1 MPGSPFSVPWL
12 KKGAAGTSDWDPL
25 RTALNASLEPDRGS
39 GFRSRASTAALQ
51 RVPTCWLQR
60 MKPRARLVRMAPAPG
75 RRARG
80 QLRDEVA
87 IVRTAG
93 AGRLRWG
100 PARCWL
106 RAQPQA
112 RPEAERKRK

>member
-1 MPGSPFSVPWL
+1 MV
-12 KKGAAGTSDWDPL
+12 KEGAAGARDSDPF
-25 RTALNASLEPDRGS
+25 RTALNASLEPDRGP

-60 MKPRARLVRMAPAPG
+60 MKPRARLVRMAPAQG

-87 IVRTAG
+87 LVRAAG

-100 PARCWL
+100 PARCRL